1 MRDAIGIFKRFLP
14 PYKKLIGLNILFNIL
29 AALFGAFSILGM
41 IPILSILL
49 NREENIYA
57 YQELDISIFPWNVP
71 TDVIKN
77 NFYAYI
83 DDMSGIH
90 GPHKVLMII
99 GIIVIGMTLLKTGF
113 TFLASYSMV
122 IMRNNV
128 VRDIRNKMFAKIVAL
143 HLGFF
148 SDERKGDIIAR
159 STGDVA
165 EVEFSVMQSLD
176 MFFKNPIL
184 IIIMVSMMV
193 FLSWQLTLFIFILL
207 PIAGAIIGYIGRTL
221 KRSSMKA
228 QNKMGEI
235 LSTIDETISGLRI
248 VKGFNGET
256 FMQNKQAEQ
265 NNEYRKIAN
274 SIMTRHASA
283 SPTSE
288 MLGTVVFVI
297 LMWYGGKLIIGGDA
311 ENPGALNFE
320 EFIAYLGFFFMI
332 IQPAK
337 AFSTA
342 FYSIQKGLA
351 AMSRIDMVLKADV
364 AIKDKPGALENIE
377 LTEKI
382 TYKNVSFKYL
392 EDYVLR
398 NVDITVEKGKTVAL
412 VGQSG
417 SGKSTLVD
425 LLPRFYDI
433 VEGDISID
441 NTNIKDIKL
450 HDLRS
455 IMGIV
460 NQDPILFND
469 TIFNNIAFGKDDA
482 TEEDVIAAAKIANAH
497 EFILQSPDGYQTSIG
512 DRGSKLSGGQRQRI
526 SIARAIL
533 KNPPILILD
542 EATSALDTES
552 ERLVQDALIKLMANR
567 TSIVI
572 AHRLSTIVHADNIV
586 VLREGKIVEQGKH
599 EELLA
604 KNGEYNKFYQLQ
616 TVDEE

>member
-1 MRDAIGIFKRFLP
+1 MRDALRIFRRFLP

-29 AALFGAFSILGM
+29 GALFGAFSIVSM
-41 IPILSILL
+41 IPILKILL
-49 NREENIYA
+49 KRSAETYS
-57 YQELDISIFPWNVP
+57 YQEANFSLFPLNIP
-71 TDVIKN
+71 TDALKN
-77 NFYAYI
+77 NLYYYVTDLAATQGPQKTL
-83 DDMSGIH
+83 MLVGGI
-90 GPHKVLMII
+90 L
-99 GIIVIGMTLLKTGF
+99 IVMTLLKTGF
-113 TFLASYSMV
+113 TFFASYTMV
-122 IMRNNV
+122 IIRNNV
-128 VRDIRNKMFAKIVAL
+128 VRDIRNKMYRKIVAL

-148 SDERKGDIIAR
+148 SDEKKGDIIAR

-176 MFFKNPIL
+176 MFIKNPI
-184 IIIMVSMMV
+184 IIVIMVTSMV
-193 FLSWQLTLFIFILL
+193 IISWQLTLFIFILL
-207 PIAGAIIGYIGRTL
+207 PIAGTIIGYIGRTL

-248 VKGFNGET
+248 VKGFNGEAY
-256 FMQNKQAEQ
+256 MKEKQGQQNDD
-265 NNEYRKIAN
+265 YRKIAN

-288 MLGTVVFVI
+288 LLGTLVFVI
-297 LMWYGGKLIIGGDA
+297 LMWYGGKLILGNDESID
-311 ENPGALNFE
+311 FE

-332 IQPAK
+332 INPAK

-351 AMSRIDMVLKADV
+351 AMSRIDMILKADV
-364 AIKDKPGALENIE
+364 AIKDKPNAIENIQLKE
-377 LTEKI
+377 NIL
-382 TYKNVSFKYL
+382 YKNVSFRYAD
-392 EDYVLR
+392 EYVLK
-398 NVDITVEKGKTVAL
+398 NIDLAVQKGKTVAL

-417 SGKSTLVD
+417 SGKSTMVD

-433 VEGDISID
+433 EEGEICID
-441 NTNIKDIKL
+441 ENNVKDIKL

-455 IMGIV
+455 VMGIV

-469 TIFNNIAFGKDDA
+469 TIFNNIAFGKDNA
-482 TEEDVIAAAKIANAH
+482 TEQDVVAAAKIANAH
-497 EFILQSPDGYQTSIG
+497 EFIMQTPEGYQTNIG

-552 ERLVQDALIKLMANR
+552 ERLVQDALTKLMANR

-586 VLREGKIVEQGKH
+586 VLREGEIVEQGKH
-599 EELLA
+599 DELM
-604 KNGEYNKFYQLQ
+604 KKRGEYYKFHQLQ
-616 TVDEE
+616 NYKEE

>member
-1 MRDAIGIFKRFLP
+1 MRDALRIFRRFLP

-29 AALFGAFSILGM
+29 GALFGAFSIVSM
-41 IPILSILL
+41 IPILKILL
-49 NREENIYA
+49 KRSAETYS
-57 YQELDISIFPWNVP
+57 YQEASFSLFPLNIP
-71 TDVIKN
+71 TDALKN
-77 NFYAYI
+77 NLYYYVTDLAATQGPQKTL
-83 DDMSGIH
+83 MLVGGI
-90 GPHKVLMII
+90 L
-99 GIIVIGMTLLKTGF
+99 IVMTLLKTGF
-113 TFLASYSMV
+113 TFFASYTMV
-122 IMRNNV
+122 IIRNNV
-128 VRDIRNKMFAKIVAL
+128 VRDIRNKMYRKIVAL

-148 SDERKGDIIAR
+148 SDEKKGDIIAR

-176 MFFKNPIL
+176 MFIKNPI
-184 IIIMVSMMV
+184 IIVIMVTSMV
-193 FLSWQLTLFIFILL
+193 IISWQLTLFIFILL
-207 PIAGAIIGYIGRTL
+207 PIAGTIIGYIGRTL

-248 VKGFNGET
+248 VKGFNGEAY
-256 FMQNKQAEQ
+256 MKEKQGQQNDD
-265 NNEYRKIAN
+265 YRKIAN

-288 MLGTVVFVI
+288 LLGTLVFVL
-297 LMWYGGKLIIGGDA
+297 LMWYGGKLILGNDESID
-311 ENPGALNFE
+311 FE

-332 IQPAK
+332 INPAK

-351 AMSRIDMVLKADV
+351 AMSRIDMILKADV
-364 AIKDKPGALENIE
+364 AIKDKPNAIENIQLKE
-377 LTEKI
+377 NIL
-382 TYKNVSFKYL
+382 YKNVSFRYAD
-392 EDYVLR
+392 EYVLI
-398 NVDITVEKGKTVAL
+398 NIDLAVQKGKTVAL

-417 SGKSTLVD
+417 SGKSTMVD

-433 VEGDISID
+433 EEGEICID
-441 NTNIKDIKL
+441 ENNVKDIKL

-455 IMGIV
+455 VMGIV

-469 TIFNNIAFGKDDA
+469 TIFNNIAFGKDNA
-482 TEEDVIAAAKIANAH
+482 TEQDVVAAAKIANAH
-497 EFILQSPDGYQTSIG
+497 EFIMQTPEGYQTNIG

-552 ERLVQDALIKLMANR
+552 ERLVQDALTKLMANR

-586 VLREGKIVEQGKH
+586 VLREGEIVEQGKH
-599 EELLA
+599 DELM
-604 KNGEYNKFYQLQ
+604 KKRGEYYKFHQLQ
-616 TVDEE
+616 NYKEE

>member
-1 MRDAIGIFKRFLP
+1 MRDALRIFRRFLP

-29 AALFGAFSILGM
+29 GALFGAFSIVSM
-41 IPILSILL
+41 IPILKILL
-49 NREENIYA
+49 KRSAETYS
-57 YQELDISIFPWNVP
+57 YQEASFSLFPLNIP
-71 TDVIKN
+71 TDALKN
-77 NFYAYI
+77 NLYYYVTDLAATQGPQKTL
-83 DDMSGIH
+83 MLVGGI
-90 GPHKVLMII
+90 L
-99 GIIVIGMTLLKTGF
+99 IVMTLLKTGF
-113 TFLASYSMV
+113 TFFASYTMV
-122 IMRNNV
+122 IIRNNV
-128 VRDIRNKMFAKIVAL
+128 VRDIRNKMYRKIVAL

-148 SDERKGDIIAR
+148 SDEKKGDIIAR

-176 MFFKNPIL
+176 MFIKNPI
-184 IIIMVSMMV
+184 IIVIMVTSMV
-193 FLSWQLTLFIFILL
+193 IISWQLTLFIFILL
-207 PIAGAIIGYIGRTL
+207 PIAGTIIGYIGRTL

-248 VKGFNGET
+248 VKGFNGEAY
-256 FMQNKQAEQ
+256 MKEKQGQQNDD
-265 NNEYRKIAN
+265 YRKIAN

-288 MLGTVVFVI
+288 LLGTLVFVI
-297 LMWYGGKLIIGGDA
+297 LMWYGGKLILGNDESID
-311 ENPGALNFE
+311 FE

-332 IQPAK
+332 INPAK

-351 AMSRIDMVLKADV
+351 AMSRIDMILKADV
-364 AIKDKPGALENIE
+364 AIKDKPNAIENIQLKE
-377 LTEKI
+377 NIL
-382 TYKNVSFKYL
+382 YKNVSFRYAD
-392 EDYVLR
+392 EYVLI
-398 NVDITVEKGKTVAL
+398 NIDLAVQKGKTVAL

-417 SGKSTLVD
+417 SGKSTMVD

-433 VEGDISID
+433 EEGEICID
-441 NTNIKDIKL
+441 ENNVKDIKL

-455 IMGIV
+455 VMGIV

-469 TIFNNIAFGKDDA
+469 TIFNNIAFGKDNA
-482 TEEDVIAAAKIANAH
+482 TEQDVVAAAKIANAH
-497 EFILQSPDGYQTSIG
+497 EFIMQTPEGYQTNIG

-552 ERLVQDALIKLMANR
+552 ERLVQDALTKLMANR

-586 VLREGKIVEQGKH
+586 VLREGEIVEQGKH
-599 EELLA
+599 DELM
-604 KNGEYNKFYQLQ
+604 KKRGEYYKFHQLQ
-616 TVDEE
+616 NYKEE

>member
-1 MRDAIGIFKRFLP
+1 MRDAFRIFKRFLP

-29 AALFGAFSILGM
+29 GALFGAFSVLGM

-49 NREENIYA
+49 NREDSIYT
-57 YQELDISIFPWNVP
+57 YQEVDISIFPWNVP
-71 TDVIKN
+71 TDIIKN
-77 NFYAYI
+77 NFYAYVAE
-83 DDMSGIH
+83 MSQIYGAQ
-90 GPHKVLMII
+90 KVLVII
-99 GIIVIGMTLLKTGF
+99 GAVVIGMTLLKTGF
-113 TFLASYSMV
+113 TFLASFTMV

-128 VRDIRNKMFAKIVAL
+128 VRDIRNFMYNKIVAL
-143 HLGFF
+143 HIGFF
-148 SDERKGDIIAR
+148 SNERKGDIIAR

-176 MFFKNPIL
+176 MFFKNPII
-184 IIIMVSMMV
+184 IIIMVTMMI

-207 PIAGAIIGYIGRTL
+207 PVAGGIIGYIGRTL

-248 VKGFNGET
+248 VKGFNGEA
-256 FMQNKQAEQ
+256 FMQGKQRKQ
-265 NNEYRKIAN
+265 NDDYRKIAN

-288 MLGTVVFVI
+288 LLGTIVFVI
-297 LMWYGGKLIIGGDA
+297 LMWYGGKLILGNNAGS
-311 ENPGALNFE
+311 PGALNFE

-351 AMSRIDMVLKADV
+351 AMTRIDKVLKADV
-364 AIKDKPGALENIE
+364 AIKDKPDAIADVE
-377 LTEKI
+377 LMDKI
-382 TYKNVSFKYL
+382 TYKNVSFKYVD
-392 EDYVLR
+392 EYVLQ
-398 NVDITVEKGKTVAL
+398 NVNIAVEKGKTVAL

-433 VEGDISID
+433 EEGEICID
-441 NTNIKDIKL
+441 KHNIKDVKL
-450 HDLRS
+450 QDLRG

-469 TIFNNIAFGKDDA
+469 TIFNNIAFGKADA
-482 TEEDVIAAAKIANAH
+482 TEQDVIAAAKIANAH
-497 EFILQSPDGYQTSIG
+497 EFISQTPNGYHTNIG

-533 KNPPILILD
+533 KNPPVLILD

-552 ERLVQDALIKLMANR
+552 ERLVQDALTKLMANR

-572 AHRLSTIVHADNIV
+572 AHRLSTIVHADEII

-599 EELLA
+599 EELMA
-604 KNGEYNKFYQLQ
+604 KNGEYYKFHQLQ
-616 TVDEE
+616 NFKEE

>member
-14 PYKKLIGLNILFNIL
+14 PYKNLIGLNVLFNVL
-29 AALFGAFSILGM
+29 GALFGAFSILGM

-49 NREENIYA
+49 NREGNIYLH
-57 YQELDISIFPWNVP
+57 QDVDISIIPWNVP

-77 NFYAYI
+77 NFYAYVSE
-83 DDMSGIH
+83 MSEVH
-90 GPHKVLMII
+90 GPNKVLLII

-113 TFLASYSMV
+113 TFLASFTMV

-128 VRDIRNKMFAKIVAL
+128 VRDIRNQMFEKIIAL

-176 MFFKNPIL
+176 MFFKNPIM
-184 IIIMVSMMV
+184 IIIMVTMMI

-207 PIAGAIIGYIGRTL
+207 PVAGAIIGYIGRTL

-228 QNKMGEI
+228 QDKMGEI

-248 VKGFNGET
+248 VKGFNGEG
-256 FMQNKQAEQ
+256 FMQKKQSDQ

-288 MLGTVVFVI
+288 LLGTTVFVI
-297 LMWYGGKLIIGGDA
+297 LMWYGGKLIIGNKTG
-311 ENPGALNFE
+311 EPGALSFE

-351 AMSRIDMVLKADV
+351 AMTRIDKVLKAEV
-364 AIKDKPGALENIE
+364 AIKDKPDAIENVE
-377 LTEKI
+377 LKESI
-382 TYKNVSFKYL
+382 SYNNVSFKYID
-392 EDYVLR
+392 DYVLK

-433 VEGDISID
+433 EEGEIKVDG
-441 NTNIKDIKL
+441 NNIKDIKL

-469 TIFNNIAFGKDDA
+469 TIFNNIAFGKEDA
-482 TEEDVIAAAKIANAH
+482 TDEDVMAAAKIANAH
-497 EFILQSPDGYQTSIG
+497 EFIMQTPNGYQTSIG

-599 EELLA
+599 EELIA
-604 KNGEYNKFYQLQ
+604 KNGEYYKFHQLQ
-616 TVDEE
+616 NFEEE

>member
-1 MRDAIGIFKRFLP
+1 MRDALRIFRRFLP

-29 AALFGAFSILGM
+29 GALFGAFSIVSM
-41 IPILSILL
+41 IPILKILL
-49 NREENIYA
+49 KRSAETYS
-57 YQELDISIFPWNVP
+57 YQEASFSLFPLNIP
-71 TDVIKN
+71 TDALKN
-77 NFYAYI
+77 NLYYYVTDLAATQGPQKTL
-83 DDMSGIH
+83 MLVGGI
-90 GPHKVLMII
+90 L
-99 GIIVIGMTLLKTGF
+99 IVMTLLKTGF
-113 TFLASYSMV
+113 TFFASYTMV
-122 IMRNNV
+122 IIRNNV
-128 VRDIRNKMFAKIVAL
+128 VRDIRNKMYRKIVAL

-148 SDERKGDIIAR
+148 SDEKKGDIIAR

-176 MFFKNPIL
+176 MFIKNPI
-184 IIIMVSMMV
+184 IIVIMVTSMV
-193 FLSWQLTLFIFILL
+193 IISWQLTLFIFILL
-207 PIAGAIIGYIGRTL
+207 PIAGTIIGYIGRTL

-248 VKGFNGET
+248 VKGFNGEAY
-256 FMQNKQAEQ
+256 MKEKQGQQNDD
-265 NNEYRKIAN
+265 YRKIAN

-288 MLGTVVFVI
+288 LLGTLVFVI
-297 LMWYGGKLIIGGDA
+297 LMWYGGKLILGNDESID
-311 ENPGALNFE
+311 FE

-332 IQPAK
+332 INPAK

-351 AMSRIDMVLKADV
+351 AMSRIDMILKADV
-364 AIKDKPGALENIE
+364 AIKDKPNAIENIQLKE
-377 LTEKI
+377 NIL
-382 TYKNVSFKYL
+382 YKNVSFRYAD
-392 EDYVLR
+392 EYVLK
-398 NVDITVEKGKTVAL
+398 NIDLAVQKGKTVAL

-417 SGKSTLVD
+417 SGKSTMVD

-433 VEGDISID
+433 EEGEICID
-441 NTNIKDIKL
+441 ENNVKDIKL

-455 IMGIV
+455 VMGIV

-469 TIFNNIAFGKDDA
+469 TIFNNIAFGKDNA
-482 TEEDVIAAAKIANAH
+482 TEQDVVAAAKIANAH
-497 EFILQSPDGYQTSIG
+497 EFIMQTPEGYQTNIG

-552 ERLVQDALIKLMANR
+552 ERLVQDALTKLMANR

-586 VLREGKIVEQGKH
+586 VLREGEIVEQGKH
-599 EELLA
+599 DELM
-604 KNGEYNKFYQLQ
+604 KKRGEYYKFHQLQ
-616 TVDEE
+616 NYKEE

>member
-1 MRDAIGIFKRFLP
+1 MRDALRIFRRFLP

-29 AALFGAFSILGM
+29 GALFGAFSIVSM
-41 IPILSILL
+41 IPILKILL
-49 NREENIYA
+49 KRSAETYS
-57 YQELDISIFPWNVP
+57 YQEASFSLFPLNIP
-71 TDVIKN
+71 TDALKN
-77 NFYAYI
+77 NLYYYVTDLAATQGPQKTL
-83 DDMSGIH
+83 MLVGGI
-90 GPHKVLMII
+90 L
-99 GIIVIGMTLLKTGF
+99 IVMTLLKTGF
-113 TFLASYSMV
+113 TFFASYTMV
-122 IMRNNV
+122 IIRNNV
-128 VRDIRNKMFAKIVAL
+128 VRDIRNKMYRKIVAL

-148 SDERKGDIIAR
+148 SDEKKGDIIAR

-176 MFFKNPIL
+176 MFIKNPI
-184 IIIMVSMMV
+184 IIVIMVTSMV
-193 FLSWQLTLFIFILL
+193 IISWQLTLFIFILL
-207 PIAGAIIGYIGRTL
+207 PIAGTIIGYIGRTL

-248 VKGFNGET
+248 VKGFNGEAY
-256 FMQNKQAEQ
+256 MKEKQGQQNDD
-265 NNEYRKIAN
+265 YRKIAN

-288 MLGTVVFVI
+288 LLGTLVFVI
-297 LMWYGGKLIIGGDA
+297 LMWYGGKLILGNDESID
-311 ENPGALNFE
+311 FE

-332 IQPAK
+332 INPAK

-351 AMSRIDMVLKADV
+351 AMSRIDMILKADV
-364 AIKDKPGALENIE
+364 AIKDKPNAIENIQLKE
-377 LTEKI
+377 NIL
-382 TYKNVSFKYL
+382 YKNVSFRYAD
-392 EDYVLR
+392 EYVLK
-398 NVDITVEKGKTVAL
+398 NIDLAVQKGKTVAL

-417 SGKSTLVD
+417 SGKSTMVD

-433 VEGDISID
+433 EEGEICID
-441 NTNIKDIKL
+441 ENNVKDIKL

-455 IMGIV
+455 VMGIV

-469 TIFNNIAFGKDDA
+469 TIFNNIAFGKDNA
-482 TEEDVIAAAKIANAH
+482 TDQDVVAAAKIANAH
-497 EFILQSPDGYQTSIG
+497 EFIMQTPEGYQTNIG

-552 ERLVQDALIKLMANR
+552 ERLVQDALTKLMANR

-586 VLREGKIVEQGKH
+586 VLREGEIVEQGKH
-599 EELLA
+599 DELM
-604 KNGEYNKFYQLQ
+604 KKRGEYYKFHQLQ
-616 TVDEE
+616 NYKEE